1 MDGEQRLKRLKR
13 GEDSACLPWSVMVH
27 QLKTSSCPS
36 GALAAMGLGDGT
48 DTGNL
53 QVHRFFPLF
62 ISNHLA
68 SVCFSYHVSYLHLRP
83 SLASDPSGL
92 YGECCT
98 MMGNMAGKR
107 HCIFPA
113 SDALA

>member
-48 DTGNL
+48 DTKETCKYTDFFLYSFQTTGHQFASPTTFL
-53 QVHRFFPLF
+53 ICISGPALLLTQVD
-62 ISNHLA
+62 STVNVA
-68 SVCFSYHVSYLHLRP
+68 Q
-83 SLASDPSGL
+83 
-92 YGECCT
+92 
-98 MMGNMAGKR
+98 
-107 HCIFPA
+107 
-113 SDALA
+113 